1 MGGSARQ
8 GDGQGSGQAWGEGD
22 GAGDDEGDDENDDG
36 GPGAKVY
43 LNQDSEQR

>member
-1 MGGSARQ
+1 MF
-8 GDGQGSGQAWGEGD
+8 EMYENEFI
-22 GAGDDEGDDENDDG
+22 DDEGDDDENGDG